1 MRVGLAYPLRYV
13 RPHPGP
19 RPPLWRIIAR
29 RRWKRAI
36 LERNLAKKWNFG
48 AVYGAGR
55 EAIR

>member
-1 MRVGLAYPLRYV
+1 MRYPLRYV

-19 RPPLWRIIAR
+19 RPPAWRFLAR

-48 AVYGAGR
+48 AHYGSGR
-55 EAIR
+55 